1 MKRIFLFLDSVGS
14 VGALVAALACP
25 ACFPI
30 FAALSAALGFGVFRP
45 FEGIV
50 FYVFQAF
57 ALLTL
62 IGLTI
67 SCIRHRRLVPVL
79 LGLVGVGLLAY
90 AFYYSYSVIAV
101 YLGLLGLVVATIW
114 NHFMLRCKRVILES
128 VITCPACGHSQT
140 ETMPTNAC
148 LFFYDCSACGARL
161 KPKSGDCCVFCSYG
175 SVPCPPIQS
184 DAACCK

>member
-1 MKRIFLFLDSVGS
+1 MKRIFSFLDSIGS
-14 VGALVAALACP
+14 VGVLAAALACP

-50 FYVFQAF
+50 FYIFQAF

-67 SCIRHRRLVPVL
+67 SCIRHHRLIPVL
-79 LGLVGVGLLAY
+79 LGLVSVGLLAY

-101 YLGLLGLVVATIW
+101 YLGLFGLLVATIW
-114 NHFMLRCKRVILES
+114 NRFAARSQGIVLES
-128 VITCPACGHSQT
+128 VMTCPTCGHSQT

-148 LFFYDCSACGARL
+148 VFLLRLLQLRIRALPTHSGWVVMLFLKLGQRHAR
-161 KPKSGDCCVFCSYG
+161 D
-175 SVPCPPIQS
+175 
-184 DAACCK
+184 D

>member
-1 MKRIFLFLDSVGS
+1 MKRIFSFLDSVGS

-30 FAALSAALGFGVFRP
+30 FAALSAALGFGVFRSI
-45 FEGIV
+45 EGIV
-50 FYVFQAF
+50 FYIFQAF

-79 LGLVGVGLLAY
+79 LGLVSVGLLAY
-90 AFYYSYSVIAV
+90 AFYYSYSLIAV
-101 YLGLLGLVVATIW
+101 YLGLFGLVVATIC
-114 NHFMLRCKRVILES
+114 NRLMVRSKRVILES

-140 ETMPTNAC
+140 QTMPTNAC
-148 LFFYDCSACGARL
+148 VFFYDCPGCKKRL
-161 KPKSGDCCVFCSYG
+161 KPKEGDCCVFCSYG
-175 SVPCPPIQS
+175 SVPCPPIQVGLQ
-184 DAACCK
+184 CCS